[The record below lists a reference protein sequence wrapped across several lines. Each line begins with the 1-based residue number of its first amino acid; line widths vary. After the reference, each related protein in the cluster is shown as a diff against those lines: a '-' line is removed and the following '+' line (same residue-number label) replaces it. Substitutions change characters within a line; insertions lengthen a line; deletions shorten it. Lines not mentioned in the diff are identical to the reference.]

1 MYNNSIQGELMSDKT
16 FNGEQ
21 KLKLTQII
29 NEGMQVMHEI
39 ETLQGGLNDTIK
51 AIAEELDV
59 KPAILKKAIKLA
71 HKAEFGREKQDHE
84 ILESI
89 LETVGK
95 TL

>member
-1 MYNNSIQGELMSDKT
+1 MDNKS

-21 KLKLTQII
+21 KIKLIQII

-39 ETLQGGLNDTIK
+39 DTLQGGLTDTIK
-51 AIAEELDV
+51 AIAEELEI
-59 KPAILKKAIKLA
+59 KPAVLKKAIRVA
-71 HKAEFGREKQDHE
+71 HKAEFGKTKQDQE
-84 ILESI
+84 LLETI